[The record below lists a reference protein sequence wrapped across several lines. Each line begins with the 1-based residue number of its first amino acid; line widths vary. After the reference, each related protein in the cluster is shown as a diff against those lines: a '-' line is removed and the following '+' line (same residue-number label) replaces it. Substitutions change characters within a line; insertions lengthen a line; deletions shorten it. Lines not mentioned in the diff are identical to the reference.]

1 MEFEMTRRSLLAGLV
16 LTPVGIALAA
26 TKSLGAETVVPVG
39 PKRSGGSG
47 SNYFPDFVLQTHDGK
62 NVRFYED
69 LLKGKVVLINFFYA
83 KCEKFCPPQTMNLV
97 KVQNLLGDRLGRD
110 VFMYSLTLKPEVDT
124 PEVLREYAQE
134 HGAKPGWR
142 FLTGKPEEIDILRRK
157 LGFRDPDPIVDKDTS
172 SHVGV
177 VLYGNE
183 TRNMWSA
190 CPALTKPEEIIRY
203 VGWVVDPAN
212 SAPIA

>member
-1 MEFEMTRRSLLAGLV
+1 MTFEMTRRSLLAGLV
-16 LTPVGIALAA
+16 LAPVGIALAA
-26 TKSLGAETVVPVG
+26 TKSLGAETSGPVCTG
-39 PKRSGGSG
+39 RSAGLG
-47 SNYFPDFVLQTHDGK
+47 SNYFPDFVLQTHEGK

-69 LLKGKVVLINFFYA
+69 LVKGKVVLINFFYA
-83 KCEKFCPPQTMNLV
+83 KCKKFCPPQTTNLV

-110 VFMYSLTLKPEVDT
+110 VFMYSLTLEPDVDT
-124 PEVLREYAQE
+124 PEVLKEYAEE
-134 HGAKPGWR
+134 HGAKPGWK
-142 FLTGKPEEIDILRRK
+142 FLTGKPGEMEILRRK
-157 LGFRDPDPIVDKDTS
+157 LGFVDPDPIVDKDSS
-172 SHVGV
+172 SHVGM

-183 TRNMWSA
+183 TRNMWAA